1 MKTIRQLLKVKGRK
15 IWTVTP
21 TTSVFDALQVMAE
34 KDVGALLVVNGKTLV
49 GVFSERDY
57 ARKVILHGKSSKDIR
72 IGEIMSSPPI
82 FIEPENT
89 VEQGLALMSAKHVRH
104 LPVMENNRLI
114 GIVTIG
120 DLVRSLMDEQKVVID
135 HLEKYILSN
144 TSMTELPCK

>member
-15 IWTVTP
+15 IWTINP
-21 TTSVFDALQVMAE
+21 TTRVFDALQMMAE

-57 ARKVILHGKSSKDIR
+57 ARKVILQGKSSKSMR
-72 IGEIMSSPPI
+72 VNEIMSSPPI
-82 FIEPENT
+82 FIEPDNT

-120 DLVRSLMDEQKVVID
+120 DLVKCLIDEQKVVID

-144 TSMTELPCK
+144 TSIT

>member
-1 MKTIRQLLKVKGRK
+1 MKTIRQILKVKGRK
-15 IWTVTP
+15 VWTISP
-21 TTSVFDALQVMAE
+21 AARVFDALQVMAE

-57 ARKVILHGKSSKDIR
+57 ARKVILQGKSSKNIR
-72 IGEIMSSPPI
+72 VSEIMSSPPI

-89 VEQGLALMSAKHVRH
+89 VEQGLALMSDKHVRH

-120 DLVRSLMDEQKVVID
+120 DLVRSLIDEQKVVID
-135 HLEKYILSN
+135 HLEKYIVSN
-144 TSMTELPCK
+144 TSIT